1 MVNRMDSQPRRVP
14 LLGEERPAAGTRQQG
29 TCVNGDVLPANPRQG
44 GCSKMQPGVWSNPLI
59 LTTGAKSIPAKQPW
73 RQASSRSGPLRAEE
87 LSDSFREF
95 RKHQ

>member
-14 LLGEERPAAGTRQQG
+14 LLGEETGCRHKAAGYMRL
-29 TCVNGDVLPANPRQG
+29 NGDVLPANLRRG
-44 GCSKMQPGVWSNPLI
+44 GCSKMQLGVWSNPLI
-59 LTTGAKSIPAKQPW
+59 QTTGAKSIPAKQPW

>member
-1 MVNRMDSQPRRVP
+1 MLSGSLFRGRKADCGYQ
-14 LLGEERPAAGTRQQG
+14 AAGHV
-29 TCVNGDVLPANPRQG
+29 CLNGDVLLANPRRG
-44 GCSKMQPGVWSNPLI
+44 GCSKMQLGVWSNSLT